1 MMKNNN
7 AVSNSRNDGV
17 YILLIK
23 DQIDEI
29 DKIIKYHKNNP
40 QFDIKKA
47 LVRYHIQQLIDNPHY
62 VNFTPSLY
70 KLLQGQIC

>member
-7 AVSNSRNDGV
+7 GLSNSRNDGV

-47 LVRYHIQQLIDNPHY
+47 LARYQIQQLIDNPHC
-62 VNFTPSLY
+62 VNFTPPLY
-70 KLLQGQIC
+70 KLLQVQIC

>member
-7 AVSNSRNDGV
+7 GLSNSRNDGV

-40 QFDIKKA
+40 QFDIKK
-47 LVRYHIQQLIDNPHY
+47 H
-62 VNFTPSLY
+62 
-70 KLLQGQIC
+70 